1 MKVLSV
7 NVGLP
12 RDVLSHGKIVRTG
25 IFKSPVAGPVRAR
38 RLNLDGDEQADLEV
52 HGGQDKAV
60 YVYPSEHYAFW
71 RQELPGIEFPWG
83 MFGENLTMEGL
94 VEADVRIGDR
104 FAIGSAEFIATQP
117 RMPCYKLG
125 IRFNRPDMV
134 KRFLYSG
141 RTGWY
146 LAVVTEGHL
155 AAGDEVSRTARSGGR
170 LTIAHV
176 ASLYSGAIS
185 NEELMREA
193 SELDALPEGWRD
205 YFRRRLTRGTVPG

>member
-1 MKVLSV
+1 MRVISV
-7 NVGLP
+7 NVGKP
-12 RDVLSHGKIVRTG
+12 RNVLSRGKIVRTG
-25 IFKSPVAGPVRAR
+25 IFKSPVAGRVPVR
-38 RLNLDGDEQADLEV
+38 RLNLDGDEQADLRV

-94 VEADVRIGDR
+94 IEADVRIGDR
-104 FAIGSAEFIATQP
+104 FAIGSAEFMATQP

-125 IRFNRPDMV
+125 IRFDRPDMV
-134 KRFLYSG
+134 KRFLHSG

-146 LAVVTEGHL
+146 LAVVKEGHL
-155 AAGDEVSRTARSGGR
+155 AAGDEVSRTARSSGR
-170 LTIAHV
+170 LTVAHIAG
-176 ASLYSGAIS
+176 LYSGATS
-185 NEELMREA
+185 DEELMREA

-205 YFRRRLTRGTVPG
+205 HFRQRLTRGTVPG

>member
-1 MKVLSV
+1 MSVISV
-7 NVGLP
+7 NVGKP
-12 RDVLSHGKIVRTG
+12 REVLSRGKTVRTG
-25 IFKSPVAGPVRAR
+25 IFKSPVNGPVAVR
-38 RLNLDGDEQADLEV
+38 RLNLDGDEQADLRV
-52 HGGQDKAV
+52 HGGLDKAV

-94 VEADVRIGDR
+94 IEADVRVGDR
-104 FAIGSAEFIATQP
+104 FAIGSAEFVATQP

-125 IRFNRPDMV
+125 IRFDRPDMV
-134 KRFLYSG
+134 KRFLHSG

-146 LAVVTEGHL
+146 LAVVKEGRL
-155 AAGDEVSRTARSGGR
+155 AAGDEVFRTARSSGR

-176 ASLYSGAIS
+176 ASLFSGAVS
-185 NEELMREA
+185 DEDLMREA

-205 YFRRRLTRGTVPG
+205 YFRQRLTRGTVPG